1 MILVA
6 CVDKNNGIMFNNRRQ
21 SRDKELIKRIVSMN
35 KKVWINSFSKELF
48 EGYSIVCVDDDFMN
62 KCNSDDICFVENVSL
77 SEVVN
82 KADKIILYN
91 WNREYP
97 ADRYLDVSLGEWQ
110 QVYESEFVGNSHDK
124 ITEKIYVRRGK

>member
-1 MILVA
+1 MILVV

-21 SRDKELIKRIVSMN
+21 SRDKVLIERVMLMN

-48 EGYSIVCVDDDFMN
+48 KEYSNVCVDDDFKN
-62 KCNSDDICFVENVSL
+62 KCNDDDICFVENVSL
-77 SEVVN
+77 SELVN

-97 ADRYLDVSLGEWQ
+97 ADTYLDLSLSDWQ
-110 QVYESEFVGNSHDK
+110 QISENEFVGNSHDK
-124 ITEKIYVRRGK
+124 ITEQIYTRREK